1 MSTLTR
7 MPRYDVRNDGSGPYA
22 IFYCDQCGREFRS
35 IPDVANTVVQ
45 DIGKQA
51 VGGLLRKVPLF
62 GGTLASNINK
72 DDPRYSYNLTQLQL
86 QAAWEQVK
94 QHFRECPTCQQI
106 VCLSDFDEKSG
117 FCKNDSPRTGEIAEA
132 EGQQVGAALK
142 GFANAIGLGGVIK
155 QVSDAAQQATMM
167 ASCPV
172 DGTLAPAGTKF
183 CPECG
188 SPMTQPSSD
197 KCPQCGAPVK
207 GAKFCPECGAKIEKP
222 VLSAAVCPN
231 CGTVNSG
238 NKFCSNCGTRLV

>member
-1 MSTLTR
+1 VELML
-7 MPRYDVRNDGSGPYA
+7 
-22 IFYCDQCGREFRS
+22 
-35 IPDVANTVVQ
+35 
-45 DIGKQA
+45 
-51 VGGLLRKVPLF
+51 
-62 GGTLASNINK
+62 
-72 DDPRYSYNLTQLQL
+72 SY
-86 QAAWEQVK
+86 
-94 QHFRECPTCQQI
+94 
-106 VCLSDFDEKSG
+106 
-117 FCKNDSPRTGEIAEA
+117 A

-155 QVSDAAQQATMM
+155 QVSDAAQQASMM

-207 GAKFCPECGAKIEKP
+207 GAKFCPECGAKIEQP

-238 NKFCSNCGTRLV
+238 NKFCSSSHCSAWWMLLIGVRVGFEYLHVRRVYIAQNTSH